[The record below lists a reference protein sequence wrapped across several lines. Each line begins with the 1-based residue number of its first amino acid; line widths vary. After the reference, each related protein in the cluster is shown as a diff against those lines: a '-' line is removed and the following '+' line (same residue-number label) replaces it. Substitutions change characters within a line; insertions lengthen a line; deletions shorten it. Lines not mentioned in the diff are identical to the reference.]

1 MIVAG
6 NDNMVDVAAMQRLCE
21 SMQTAEV
28 VVVPDA
34 GHGWTEA
41 LIQAQAA
48 AITGFLS
55 PEPI

>member
-1 MIVAG
+1 
-6 NDNMVDVAAMQRLCE
+6 MQRLTE

-41 LIQAQAA
+41 LVRAQAA
-48 AITGFLS
+48 AISGFLAPTRS
-55 PEPI
+55 DPGADLVVQHG